1 MIYDKYV
8 EISGNVFWK
17 AQKIGGAHQTSGAF
31 QRRFEKSAGS
41 LSEEWR
47 DGIESETRV
56 SGLLKGSQKE
66 LGVVSDVGSGDR
78 IFHYI

>member
-1 MIYDKYV
+1 MVHI
-8 EISGNVFWK
+8 WLP
-17 AQKIGGAHQTSGAF
+17 AHSDTLW
-31 QRRFEKSAGS
+31 EKCRS

-47 DGIESETRV
+47 DGIESETGV

-66 LGVVSDVGSGDR
+66 LGVVSDAGSGDR